1 MRAPYRIRYARGPL
15 GAQQERGSMIPVG
28 EGPVARGT
36 DATTPHLARVTRAG
50 GGDVPGGQFLGEFP
64 SVEIQASAFKLRFLL
79 HVRVRPG

>member
-1 MRAPYRIRYARGPL
+1 
-15 GAQQERGSMIPVG
+15 MIPVG

-64 SVEIQASAFKLRFLL
+64 SVEIQARTALAPQILRDICQGEGSARI
-79 HVRVRPG
+79 PAS

>member
-1 MRAPYRIRYARGPL
+1 
-15 GAQQERGSMIPVG
+15 MIPVG

-64 SVEIQASAFKLRFLL
+64 SVEIQASGQARLERGLSGAERADPAGPSGRFNE
-79 HVRVRPG
+79 

>member
-1 MRAPYRIRYARGPL
+1 
-15 GAQQERGSMIPVG
+15 MIPVG

-64 SVEIQASAFKLRFLL
+64 SVEIQASRRAAAADFARAIPRALAARLPK
-79 HVRVRPG
+79 